1 VKKPVPVFVLR
12 TAGFVL
18 PVLPVLWSAK
28 QGLFH
33 ELGANPIQ
41 EITQRSGWWCLFLL
55 GATLTV
61 TPARRLLGRPEL
73 LKLRRPWGLWSFSY
87 GSLHLA
93 TYLWLDKFFD
103 WPDIWKD
110 IVKRPFITAGAASFA
125 AMLPLAATST
135 DAMVRKLGRN
145 WARLH
150 LLAYAAAAFGILHF
164 WWLMLRDPTEPA
176 VFFVIFTILLFLR
189 IRKLP
194 INSNK
199 I

>member
-1 VKKPVPVFVLR
+1 MKKPVPAFLLR

-18 PVLPVLWSAK
+18 PVLPLLWNAK

-41 EITQRSGWWCLFLL
+41 EITQRTGWWCLFLL
-55 GATLTV
+55 GATLAV

-73 LKLRRPWGLWSFSY
+73 LKLRRPWGLWSFGY

-93 TYLWLDKFFD
+93 AYMWLDKFFD
-103 WPDIWKD
+103 WADIWKD

-125 AMLPLAATST
+125 AMIPLAATST

-145 WARLH
+145 WAKLH
-150 LLAYAAAAFGILHF
+150 LLTYAVAALGILHF

-176 VFFVIFTILLFLR
+176 AFLTVFTALMLLRF
-189 IRKLP
+189 RK
-194 INSNK
+194 
-199 I
+199 